1 MLRIQLEPREQTSTA
16 FRVFIPITTI
26 ALAFVVGAIPLLW
39 LRVNPLTAYR
49 SILVGS
55 CGDIYSLSETLV
67 KAIPLMLCGLAVAV
81 PLGANR
87 WNIGAE
93 GQYLMGAF
101 GASAAALYLPQLP
114 GWALI
119 PTMIAAGFMAG
130 AFWGWIPGI
139 LNARFRLSETIVSL
153 MLNYIAFNWIAFLVY
168 GPLRDREGY
177 SNFPLSPK
185 FAHHAWFPRLIPATR
200 LHLGLFLAIFAAII
214 LYVVL
219 KKTRIGYEIRMVGAN
234 PNAAQYGGIDTSRV
248 IVFVMTV
255 AGGLAALAGAGE
267 VGALHHQL
275 RQDISIGYG
284 YTAIPVAMLGKGDP
298 LGILVSA
305 FLFAA
310 LLVGGSNMQQ
320 DVGVPVALVS
330 IIQALVVLFIVA
342 GDTLLQYRIRLVRA
356 EKS

>member
-1 MLRIQLEPREQTSTA
+1 
-16 FRVFIPITTI
+16 
-26 ALAFVVGAIPLLW
+26 
-39 LRVNPLTAYR
+39 
-49 SILVGS
+49 
-55 CGDIYSLSETLV
+55 
-67 KAIPLMLCGLAVAV
+67 
-81 PLGANR
+81 
-87 WNIGAE
+87 
-93 GQYLMGAF
+93 
-101 GASAAALYLPQLP
+101 
-114 GWALI
+114 
-119 PTMIAAGFMAG
+119 
-130 AFWGWIPGI
+130 
-139 LNARFRLSETIVSL
+139 

-168 GPLRDREGY
+168 SPLRDREGY

-248 IVFVMTV
+248 IIFVMTV

-342 GDTLLQYRIRLVRA
+342 GDTLQQYRIRLVRA
-356 EKS
+356 EEK